1 MRMVKLKDVAR
12 KAGVSEATASLVLN
26 NRPGVN
32 KETRKR
38 VLHAAE
44 ELGYTPNAIARNLA
58 TRRSRTIGLVV
69 TDINNPFFGALTK
82 FVDHFVKEQE
92 YGLILSLSDDEEGK
106 EDTIIQDFIGKMV
119 EGVIVVPTIHHL
131 RRNFESYERLKAHSI
146 PYLFISSYYPGL
158 QAECVMANLAQG
170 SYLLTRHLL
179 EAGRRDIR
187 FLAVEDLEVV
197 PAAERLRGV
206 RRAMHEA
213 GAPFDSAMV
222 IRAAEAT
229 YEAGHE
235 AVRKALAQGAPEGIM
250 AMNDIMALGASRAV
264 MEAGLTIPGDVA
276 IAGYDDLVYAQLAQ
290 VPLTTVRQ
298 DIETICRQGVERLFS
313 LIESGGAESPSQ
325 PSLVET
331 ALVARESTGSGEG
344 PFSQASD

>member
-1 MRMVKLKDVAR
+1 MVKLKDVAR

-38 VLHAAE
+38 VLQVAE

-58 TRRSRTIGLVV
+58 TRRTRTVGLVV

-82 FVDHFVKEQE
+82 FVDQFVKEQE
-92 YGLILSLSDDEEGK
+92 YGLILSLSDDEEEK
-106 EDTIIQDFIGKMV
+106 EDAIIQDFVGKMV

-131 RRNFESYERLKAHSI
+131 RRSFESYKRLEAHSI
-146 PYLFISSYYPGL
+146 PYLFLSSYYPGL
-158 QAECVMANLAQG
+158 RAECVMADLAQG

-187 FLAVEDLEVV
+187 FLAAGDPEAV

-222 IRAAEAT
+222 IRATEAT
-229 YEAGHE
+229 YEAGYE
-235 AVRKALAQGAPEGIM
+235 AIRKSLTQGAPEGIM
-250 AMNDIMALGASRAV
+250 AMNDVMALGASRAV
-264 MEAGLTIPGDVA
+264 MEAGLRIPGDVA
-276 IAGYDDLVYAQLAQ
+276 VAGYDDLVYAQLAQ

-298 DIETICRQGVERLFS
+298 DIGTICRRGVERLFS
-313 LIESGGAESPSQ
+313 LIDGGGEERVAEPA
-325 PSLVET
+325 LVET
-331 ALVARESTGSGEG
+331 SLVVRESTGSGEDG
-344 PFSQASD
+344 LSRKSN